1 MAGGTQ
7 GKRMTTKSK
16 TGTVITMMMMMRTII
31 MMMRIME
38 MMMMSVFRL
47 SQPRATQAQWT
58 SSPQVKHSGLVTH
71 RNSDDHEDD
80 DDIDDDH

>member
-7 GKRMTTKSK
+7 GKMMTTKSK
-16 TGTVITMMMMMRTII
+16 RGTVITMMMMTMMWTI
-31 MMMRIME
+31 MKMMRFME

-58 SSPQVKHSGLVTH
+58 SSPQVKLSGDT
-71 RNSDDHEDD
+71 
-80 DDIDDDH
+80 